1 MSKIF
6 KLQNRDGNELKC
18 YGCEG
23 WFTNVYVIAKT
34 PQEALDEY
42 RDNGGLC
49 EECFT
54 STSGWGWDE
63 IFEHF
68 KDGGVVMMWCYTVA
82 LTGFKPLPPS
92 MSHEPCQG

>member
-6 KLQNRDGNELKC
+6 KLQNRDGTELKC

-23 WFTNVYVIAKT
+23 WFNNVYVIANT

-63 IFEHF
+63 IFKHF
-68 KDGGVVMMWCYTVA
+68 KDGGVVMM
-82 LTGFKPLPPS
+82 
-92 MSHEPCQG
+92 